1 VTLAYTL
8 LFLWSCVGTVA
19 ADLPPSEAETPEPAT
34 EVAVES
40 EEEAAMASVPTGAE
54 LLQASSLFDPTPVV
68 SSHWDVVHF
77 LGWSSDDA
85 RYAFAVQV
93 PGQGGAECEGHTALY
108 VVDAAK
114 DAYVPGSR
122 LEFAYERADVAECS
136 SPDPRTALEAALPG
150 ALEEHG
156 IDPGRQGRI
165 VAVTGDEEGAA
176 LTVGLG
182 LPLRLEVSPTQPDP
196 PDVSVGTGFRAVLT
210 DGDTELLLEAGTR
223 YRPFI
228 EAYHPRL
235 VVVAPGGGHAALFT
249 ERIGW
254 GFEGKAHSYM
264 SNGFVL
270 PEAWRLE

>member
-1 VTLAYTL
+1 MTLAYTL
-8 LFLWSCVGTVA
+8 VLLWSCAGTVA
-19 ADLPPSEAETPEPAT
+19 ADLPPPETEAPEPAT
-34 EVAVES
+34 AVAVEAHAES
-40 EEEAAMASVPTGAE
+40 AKASVPTGAE
-54 LLQASSLFDPTPVV
+54 LLQATPLFSPTSGVFG
-68 SSHWDVVHF
+68 HWDVVHF
-77 LGWSSDDA
+77 LGWSADDA

-93 PGQGGAECEGHTALY
+93 PGQGGAECEGRTELY

-122 LEFAYERADVAECS
+122 LEFTYERADVAECS

-150 ALEEHG
+150 ALQEHG
-156 IDPGRQGRI
+156 IDPGRQGRT
-165 VAVTGDEEGAA
+165 VAVTGDGGGSP
-176 LTVGLG
+176 LSVRLG
-182 LPLRLEVSPTQPDP
+182 QPLRLELTPTQPDP

-210 DGDTELLLEAGTR
+210 DGDTKLLLEAGTR
-223 YRPFI
+223 HRPFI

-235 VVVAPGGGHAALFT
+235 VVVAPGGANAALFT